1 MVRRNEM
8 NTEAILAVMNI
19 TELVVEIKP
28 EKKFKTSFEPI
39 TLSKGCLVNRA
50 TGTKLYF
57 RQPVKI
63 SPRGLVFVS
72 FAFLVVVYLLFVI
85 FFSLC

>member
-28 EKKFKTSFEPI
+28 ERNSGLYGIWTHDLCDTSAVLYW
-39 TLSKGCLVNRA
+39 LS
-50 TGTKLYF
+50 
-57 RQPVKI
+57 
-63 SPRGLVFVS
+63 
-72 FAFLVVVYLLFVI
+72 
-85 FFSLC
+85 